1 MAADLDKL
9 VAEMKSLVS
18 QLVARCQE
26 RGVEMRPNNGLRDP
40 FEQARLWRQ
49 SRSIE
54 EIQEKIVEFEQTGA
68 EFLAHCLRTVG
79 PQHGDHVTDTPPG
92 FSWHQWGEALDCF
105 WVVDGK
111 AEWSTRRLVDGLN
124 GYHVL
129 ADEAEAVGLTPGGHW
144 KNFKDWPHVQLRAA
158 INAGSIMTVRDIDA
172 AMHARFGGGGPA
184 VLSGM
189 RHRRRGP
196 RPPISRRNRARSGG
210 DGLSPVSALRPLTS

>member
-9 VAEMKSLVS
+9 VAEMKPLVS
-18 QLVARCQE
+18 QLLARCQE

-54 EIQEKIVEFEQTGA
+54 EIQVKILELEQAGA
-68 EFLAHCLRTVG
+68 DFLAHCLTTVG

-105 WVVDGK
+105 WLVDGK
-111 AEWSTRRLVDGLN
+111 AEWSTLRLVNGLN

-144 KNFKDWPHVQLRAA
+144 KKFKDWPHVQLRPAS
-158 INAGSIMTVRDIDA
+158 NAGTVMTVRDIDA
-172 AMHARFGGGGPA
+172 AMRARFGGP
-184 VLSGM
+184 
-189 RHRRRGP
+189 
-196 RPPISRRNRARSGG
+196 
-210 DGLSPVSALRPLTS
+210 